1 MKLEDIVTSAW
12 DGVKSRKFRFILNLI
27 GILIGCAAVTGL
39 VSMTQGLSQSITD
52 QLQIFG
58 PQNIMVVP
66 GQLIPGRGL
75 V

>member
-1 MKLEDIVTSAW
+1 MKFGDIVGAAW
-12 DGVKSRKFRFILNLI
+12 DGVKSRKFRFALNLI

-39 VSMTQGLSQSITD
+39 VSITQGLSDNISG

-66 GQLIPGRGL
+66 GGFSGGA